1 VDLDEVGS
9 PAERREVREER
20 AGRRDQA
27 WVVRVGD
34 ELYIRSWK
42 GRSGAWFRHAST
54 QGTAHISAAG
64 VDRDVTVS
72 LAGTATRA
80 AIDQAYQA
88 KYARHGRTYVVPMTA
103 GTAAETTIRLTP
115 AD

>member
-1 VDLDEVGS
+1 M
-9 PAERREVREER
+9 
-20 AGRRDQA
+20 
-27 WVVRVGD
+27 VRVGD

-54 QGTAHISAAG
+54 QGTAHIRAAG

-72 LAGTATRA
+72 LAGTSARA
-80 AIDQAYQA
+80 AIDEAYWA
-88 KYARHGRTYVVPMTA
+88 KYARHGRTYVVPVIA
-103 GTAAETTIRLTP
+103 DKAAETTLRLAP